1 MRFLKRF
8 TGLAKAL
15 TVSAAAVL
23 LVVGFL
29 AVHPSVVGA
38 VTSYYNAIGF
48 VSTGHVVFS
57 DTAPT
62 ISSGFGTSPSIVAS
76 NGATA
81 FEVNVG
87 TGGTATNGVIAMP
100 TASTGWSC
108 SVTDLTAAA
117 AGTADAITAQT
128 TGGTTTVTVKQR
140 TVSTGVALAWA
151 ASDKLKL
158 ICAAY

>member
-1 MRFLKRF
+1 MNFLKRYKASVLVA
-8 TGLAKAL
+8 GVALLAL
-15 TVSAAAVL
+15 VS
-23 LVVGFL
+23 
-29 AVHPSVVGA
+29 
-38 VTSYYNAIGF
+38 
-48 VSTGHVVFS
+48 VSSAQQIISQGIAWAGNGHVLFS
-57 DTAPT
+57 ATAPT

-76 NGATA
+76 NGAAA

-87 TGGTATNGVIAMP
+87 TGGSATTGVIAMP
-100 TASTGWSC
+100 TATTGWNC